1 MGRIVVDQRTAAEW
15 GAARGSDRRRPDPL
29 FYTLEMPTTIYFS
42 GSISAGR
49 QDAPLYRRLV
59 AELERQGHRVV
70 AGAVA
75 AEDVG
80 AGGEALT
87 ARAIFER
94 DLEWLREVAEDGG
107 VLVAEVSRPSVGV
120 GYEIAT
126 ARYRHGMPVIC
137 LYRPAYTQRC
147 TAMIAG
153 DEGIELLEYE
163 ESAIEAM
170 ILRLETALSR
180 FPPAVSRAVPLS
192 PAAGK

>member
-1 MGRIVVDQRTAAEW
+1 
-15 GAARGSDRRRPDPL
+15 
-29 FYTLEMPTTIYFS
+29 MPTTIYFS
-42 GSISAGR
+42 GSISGGR
-49 QDAPLYRRLV
+49 EDAPLYRRLV
-59 AELERQGHRVV
+59 GELERRGHRVI

-80 AGGEALT
+80 AAGEALT
-87 ARAIFER
+87 PRAIFDR
-94 DLEWLREVAEDGG
+94 DLRWLEEVAEAGG
-107 VLVAEVSRPSVGV
+107 VLVAEVSRPSAGV

-170 ILRLETALSR
+170 LLRLDAALSR
-180 FPPAVSRAVPLS
+180 IASQPS

>member
-1 MGRIVVDQRTAAEW
+1 
-15 GAARGSDRRRPDPL
+15 
-29 FYTLEMPTTIYFS
+29 MPTTIYFS
-42 GSISAGR
+42 GSISGGR
-49 QDAPLYRRLV
+49 EDAPLYRRLV
-59 AELERQGHRVV
+59 AELERQGHRVI

-80 AGGEALT
+80 AAGEGLT
-87 ARAIFER
+87 AKAIFDR
-94 DLEWLREVAEDGG
+94 DLRWLEEVAGAGG
-107 VLVAEVSRPSVGV
+107 ILVAEVSRPSAGV

-163 ESAIEAM
+163 EPGIEAM
-170 ILRLETALSR
+170 LLRLDAALSR
-180 FPPAVSRAVPLS
+180 IAS
-192 PAAGK
+192 PAIPSSYPNPLGTAGK